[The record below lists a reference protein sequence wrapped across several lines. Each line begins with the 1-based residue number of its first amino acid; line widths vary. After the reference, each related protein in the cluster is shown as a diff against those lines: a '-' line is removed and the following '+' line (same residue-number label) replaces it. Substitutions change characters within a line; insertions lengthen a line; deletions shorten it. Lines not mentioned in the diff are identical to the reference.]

1 MGALGLAAGL
11 VAASPSAAGTAPGAR
26 GAAPVAAAS
35 IDHGPAPANPLD
47 PAAAVG
53 LGPWALGRP
62 PTDAKLVEQL
72 RSDGSSGFLPFDDAA
87 FSFGGYRLQL
97 VASGADGDVERLR
110 PAAAAVAQQLTEVTR
125 VGFTVDASQVPRPAA
140 VNRFPAGYCGSFGG
154 YQCSLF
160 TDGDPATGVIRI
172 GFASGS
178 PCGALV
184 PAGVERGT
192 VGCGGPESVQLPD
205 GSVLHV
211 RGNVWVSS
219 SLADVNAVRAPEV
232 IAHEIAHVLGLDHYS
247 APFTALAGSQPVRQ
261 LMYPSVHQDASD
273 TPWHYRTGDVQGLWW
288 LQPLQA
294 WYIAATYRD
303 FLGRI
308 PDTAGYQFWAASDS
322 PRDVFVDAL
331 TTSDEWVGRIVAD
344 FYADVFGRAPDPGG
358 FAHWTG
364 LVRQRGVPF
373 VAGQLYGSTEYLA
386 RNGGTVAA
394 FVQAMYRQ
402 LLGRDPAA
410 DAAGVAYWTA
420 EAQRRGRVA
429 VAESF
434 FQSRE
439 KRLARVREL
448 YCTVLDRPPDG
459 AGQSYWADVV
469 LVAGDLTLARELA
482 TSAEYVARADDFAL
496 APQSPAC

>member
-11 VAASPSAAGTAPGAR
+11 VVAAPSAGSSPAAA
-26 GAAPVAAAS
+26 AAPVAAAP
-35 IDHGPAPANPLD
+35 IDDGAAPANPLD
-47 PAAAVG
+47 PAAAA
-53 LGPWALGRP
+53 ALGSWTSSRP
-62 PTDAKLVEQL
+62 PADAKVVEQL
-72 RSDGSSGFLPFDDAA
+72 RPDGSSGFLPFDRAA

-110 PAAAAVAQQLTEVTR
+110 AAATDVARQLSEVTR
-125 VGFTVDASQVPRPAA
+125 VGFTVDAGQVPRPAA

-154 YQCSLF
+154 HQCSLF
-160 TDGDPATGVIRI
+160 TDGDPSTGVIRI

-178 PCGALV
+178 PCGPLV

-192 VGCGGPESVQLPD
+192 VGCGGPESIRLPD
-205 GSVLHV
+205 GTVFHV
-211 RGNVWVSS
+211 RGNVWLSP
-219 SLADVNAVRAPEV
+219 SLADANAVRAPEI
-232 IAHEIAHVLGLDHYS
+232 IAHEIAHTLGLDHYS
-247 APFTALAGSQPVRQ
+247 APYSALAGSPPVRQ
-261 LMYPSVHQDASD
+261 LMYPSVHQDPTD

-288 LQPLQA
+288 LQPAQA

-308 PDTAGYQFWAASDS
+308 PDTAGFQFWNASDA
-322 PRDVFVDAL
+322 PLHVYVDAL

-364 LVRQRGVPF
+364 LVRRLGVPA
-373 VAGQLYGSTEYLA
+373 VAGQLYGSAEYLA
-386 RNGGTVAA
+386 RNGGSVAG

-410 DAAGVAYWTA
+410 DPAGVAYWTA
-420 EAQRRGRVA
+420 ESQRSGRVA
-429 VAESF
+429 VAASF

-439 KRLARVREL
+439 KRQARVREL
-448 YCTVLDRPPDG
+448 YCTVLDRPPDP
-459 AGQSYWADVV
+459 AGQSYWADVI
-469 LVAGDLTLARELA
+469 LTAGDLTLARELA

-496 APQSPAC
+496 APHAAAC